1 MVEIDARDER
11 AIRVEY
17 VDRVEPAAEPHF
29 EYGDIDAGVGKAEQR
44 RQRAELEIGQ
54 RHAVALPMT
63 RSDIAGFLGLS
74 LESVSRAAA
83 ELEQRGLV
91 KFENRH
97 RVRIVE
103 ADGFAR
109 LVAAV

>member
-1 MVEIDARDER
+1 MFISQMAMREC
-11 AIRVEY
+11 
-17 VDRVEPAAEPHF
+17 PS
-29 EYGDIDAGVGKAEQR
+29 
-44 RQRAELEIGQ
+44 GQ
-54 RHAVALPMT
+54 LHAVALPMT